1 MKLEDVKK
9 ICVVGAGVMGHQIA
23 QNCAEVGYPVFIRD
37 ISDEFVQKGLSMI
50 KSNLQRFFVEKG
62 KMTQQD
68 ADALIGRIKGTT
80 NLAEAAKDAD
90 VVIEAV
96 IEDMEVKQNLFRE
109 LDKIC
114 PPATILATNT
124 SAMSVTE
131 IGSKTKRQ
139 DKVVGLHFFNPIAR
153 LRLVEV
159 IRGVNTSEDTFS
171 LIWDLSKKLGK
182 DPVACKD
189 SPGFI
194 AGRIFTAIVN
204 EAAWMVYEGV
214 ATPEDIDKAIE
225 QGLGHAAGPC
235 KSTDITDGMAIAL
248 HTLEYMEKELS
259 TPRFA
264 PCPLLRQKV
273 RAGHLGRKTGRG
285 FYEYKS

>member
-1 MKLEDVKK
+1 MKIEDVKK

-23 QNCAEVGYPVFIRD
+23 QNCAEAGYSVSIRD
-37 ISDEFVQKGLSMI
+37 VSDEIIQKAFNMI
-50 KSNLQRFFVEKG
+50 KSNLQKFFVDKG
-62 KMTQQD
+62 KMSQQD

-80 NLAEAAKDAD
+80 NLTEAAKDAD
-90 VVIEAV
+90 VIIEAV
-96 IEDMEVKQNLFRE
+96 IEDMGVKQNLFKE
-109 LDKIC
+109 LDEIC
-114 PPATILATNT
+114 PPTTILATNT

-131 IGSKTKRQ
+131 IGSRTKRQ
-139 DKVVGLHFFNPIAR
+139 DKVVGMHFFNPIAR

-159 IRGVNTSEDTFS
+159 IRGVNTSDETFS
-171 LIWDLSKKLGK
+171 LIWELSKKLGK
-182 DPVACKD
+182 EPVACKD

-204 EAAWMVYEGV
+204 EAAWMIYEGV
-214 ATPEDIDKAIE
+214 ATPEDIDKAVE
-225 QGLGHAAGPC
+225 LGLGHAAGPC
-235 KSTDITDGMAIAL
+235 KSIDITDGMAIAL

-259 TPRFA
+259 TTRFA